1 MIRNAAIYLG
11 SSVANKA
18 APFLLLPLITR
29 FLTPAEFGALSLFLV
44 VNGLFYAVVGMGIHT
59 NISKSFFA
67 SSRSELAVLIG
78 NILFVLAGASALILA
93 LCLGIALTTDQ
104 FFSMPSE
111 LWPVFPVLSFMM
123 MVNTINL
130 TLLRNEGRAY
140 VYAGFEICNTLLGL
154 AVTVLLLVR
163 FDYGWYSQ
171 VLGLIVANAIFFVV
185 AVLYIRRRS
194 YLKFVPRWD
203 VVRSILE
210 LSLPLI
216 PHVLGGVII
225 AVGDRIFIERMV
237 GLEAVALYSIGY
249 SFGMVVSLFTDAFV
263 KAWTPW
269 FFKVLQKPTEPDKRD
284 VVLYTY
290 AYCIGVFV
298 LAGTIAFVAIFI
310 LPFVVHESFI
320 GAADYIFWVSMG
332 CAAQGIYKIFFPYL
346 VYLNKTS
353 FLAVSTVLS
362 ALINLLLNYFFILH
376 FGAIGAAYSTLLS
389 YALNAGLV
397 FFYQMKRFPMP
408 WVLWRRQVTDG
419 QG

>member
-1 MIRNAAIYLG
+1 MIRNAVIYLG
-11 SSVANKA
+11 SSVVNKA

-44 VNGLFYAVVGMGIHT
+44 INGLFYAVVGMGIHT
-59 NISKSFFA
+59 NISKNFFA

-78 NILFVLAGASALILA
+78 NIFFVLVGASALILM
-93 LCLGIALTTDQ
+93 LCLGVALTTDQ

-111 LWPVFPVLSFMM
+111 LWLAFPILSFMM

-140 VYAGFEICNTLLGL
+140 VYAGFEVCNTLLGL
-154 AVTVLLLVR
+154 GVTVLLLVG

-171 VLGLIVANAIFFVV
+171 VLGLIVANAVFFVV
-185 AVLYIRRRS
+185 AILYIRRRS
-194 YLKFVPRWD
+194 YLNFVLRRD
-203 VVRSILE
+203 VVRSILQ

-216 PHVLGGVII
+216 PHVLGGVVI

-249 SFGMVVSLFTDAFV
+249 SFGMVVGLFTDAFV

-269 FFKVLQKPTEPDKRD
+269 FFKVLQKPTDAVKRD
-284 VVLYTY
+284 VVRYTY
-290 AYCIGVFV
+290 AYFIGVFA
-298 LAGTIAFVAIFI
+298 LAGMIAFAAIFI
-310 LPFVVHESFI
+310 LPFIVHESFT

-332 CAAQGIYKIFFPYL
+332 CAVQGIYKMFFPYI
-346 VYLNKTS
+346 VHLNKTS

-362 ALINLLLNYFFILH
+362 AFTNLILNYFFILH

-389 YALNAGLV
+389 YALSAGLV
-397 FFYQMKRFPMP
+397 FFYQKKRFPMP
-408 WVLWRRQVTDG
+408 WVLWRRVADG